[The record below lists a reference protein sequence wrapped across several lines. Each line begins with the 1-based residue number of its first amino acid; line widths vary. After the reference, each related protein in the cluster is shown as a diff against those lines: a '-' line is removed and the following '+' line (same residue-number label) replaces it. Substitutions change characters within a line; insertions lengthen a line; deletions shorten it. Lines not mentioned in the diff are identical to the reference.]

1 MKQRD
6 YFSQL
11 INNWNTR
18 LQKRLISDDIRV
30 RLLQYQFRNTV
41 SHQTEDLFQVQAQIP
56 LTSGIKFKTLNYI
69 VTIELGGRN
78 ITVIV
83 DTGSDLTWAQC
94 QPCRLC
100 YNQPEPLFNPSKSPS
115 YQSILCNSSSCR
127 SLQFATGNSGV
138 CGSDRQNCNYVV
150 RYSDGSYTSGELG
163 CDRLVFGA
171 TSLNKFVF
179 GCGRNNK
186 GLFGGASGLM
196 GLGRSNPSLVSQ
208 TSDMF
213 EVFPTV
219 CLQLKL
225 TLRAR

>member
-100 YNQPEPLFNPSKSPS
+100 YNQPEPLFNPPNLLHTNQF
-115 YQSILCNSSSCR
+115 YVTHQAAGLYNLQQGIQVYVGVTDR
-127 SLQFATGNSGV
+127 TVTMSLDTVTGP
-138 CGSDRQNCNYVV
+138 
-150 RYSDGSYTSGELG
+150 TL
-163 CDRLVFGA
+163 A
-171 TSLNKFVF
+171 
-179 GCGRNNK
+179 
-186 GLFGGASGLM
+186 AS
-196 GLGRSNPSLVSQ
+196 
-208 TSDMF
+208 
-213 EVFPTV
+213 
-219 CLQLKL
+219 
-225 TLRAR
+225 